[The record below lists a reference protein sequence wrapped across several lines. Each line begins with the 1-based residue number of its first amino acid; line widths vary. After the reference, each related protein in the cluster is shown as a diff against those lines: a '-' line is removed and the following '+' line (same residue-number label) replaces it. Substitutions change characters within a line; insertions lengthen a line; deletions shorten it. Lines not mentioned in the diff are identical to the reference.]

1 MTLVAALLPLLL
13 GAAAADAK
21 KKKKKPASP
30 PVTVVSAT
38 GSTSADNE
46 PVTVTAACPSGL
58 LAVGGGF
65 DSPVLLSGGAP
76 TDVNLVYESRRT
88 GQRSWQVSAVRE
100 NSGGP
105 GPSLPTIAYADCRSS
120 KLSSKKPGKKAS
132 AAKKKAKKKLRI
144 TELSGS
150 ATSAATPGSQVT
162 ANASCPTGT
171 KALGGGFSSSPAPN
185 LGSGSVSYPIF
196 WASYRTSSSDWFG
209 DDRGWGRRHDR
220 DELRLLRDRTQDLRD
235 QRDRHPP
242 RVRGNDVRLRKRHQP
257 LLPEAPV
264 AARWRLQ
271 QHAGDRGLGDRSPGI
286 LQAGRAQLAV
296 QCDQFELGLGLP
308 HLPRLLRLAGTDR
321 RLPCRR

>member
-1 MTLVAALLPLLL
+1 MKLRTVGLMTLVAALLPLLL

-65 DSPVLLSGGAP
+65 DSPVLFSGSAP

-132 AAKKKAKKKLRI
+132 AAKKKAEKKLRV

-196 WASYRTSSSDWFG
+196 WASYRTSSSDWLSAMTEAGGVATTVTSYAYCATGLKISETSGTVTLPASGGTTFG
-209 DDRGWGRRHDR
+209 SATATSPSCPKRRSQLGGGFNSTPATVGSPIALQESSKPVGR
-220 DELRLLRDRTQDLRD
+220 
-235 QRDRHPP
+235 
-242 RVRGNDVRLRKRHQP
+242 N
-257 LLPEAPV
+257 
-264 AARWRLQ
+264 W
-271 QHAGDRGLGDRSPGI
+271 
-286 LQAGRAQLAV
+286 
-296 QCDQFELGLGLP
+296 QFSAINLNSVSGSLTSHGYC
-308 HLPRLLRLAGTDR
+308 A
-321 RLPCRR
+321 